1 MWLRPVALLYPAW
14 RSCLPMKCA
23 GKSSEVAVDQI
34 RTIITPRLTQR
45 IDALPAENAA
55 RLRELIVEVYGLT

>member
-1 MWLRPVALLYPAW
+1 
-14 RSCLPMKCA
+14 MKCA

-55 RLRELIVEVYGLT
+55 RLRELIVEIYGLT